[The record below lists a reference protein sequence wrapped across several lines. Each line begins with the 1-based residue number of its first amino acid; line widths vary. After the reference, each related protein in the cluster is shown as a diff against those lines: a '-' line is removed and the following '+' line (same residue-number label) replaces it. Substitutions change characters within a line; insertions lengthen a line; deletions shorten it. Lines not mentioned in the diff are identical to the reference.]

1 VDNVRKKGRRHA
13 AAPGCDSCRRAG
25 HVRFAGTAFSD
36 NCFNLSRTSA
46 GLSTNPADFT
56 SPYTKG
62 RWVWLPSVGAPIP
75 AWGFEVPANYQHG
88 NVNAWLLSNTK
99 YCEEGGFLFYN
110 GPRTTEHGV
119 QSGCGAFG

>member
-1 VDNVRKKGRRHA
+1 MYVRKAVAMRRLLVATVVA
-13 AAPGCDSCRRAG
+13 ALAMS
-25 HVRFAGTAFSD
+25 VFAGTAFSD

-110 GPRTTEHGV
+110 GRRTTEHGV